1 MADTMTVDGSAR
13 GSTGNGSLKDWP
25 GWDYAPGIAF
35 VTLGILAL
43 FYAPY
48 ASLATSIY
56 FGATFCVAGGFMTA
70 GGLASINRGAGW
82 LALLLGLL
90 TLATGVLILYNPT
103 AGAASLAWVIGI
115 YAIVGGIFELAAAF
129 SIPVGRGWL
138 VFVGIVNVAVG
149 VFVLM
154 MDPKQAFTFLGYFV
168 GVSLVF
174 RGTWAL
180 VFTADLHKVQ
190 RTVFG

>member
-1 MADTMTVDGSAR
+1 MADTMTADRQTG
-13 GSTGNGSLKDWP
+13 GSTGSSSIKDWP

-70 GGLASINRGAGW
+70 GGLATINRGAGW

-90 TLATGVLILYNPT
+90 SLATGVLILYNPT
-103 AGAASLAWVIGI
+103 AGAASLAWVLGI
-115 YAIVGGIFELAAAF
+115 YFIIGGVFEFAAAF
-129 SIPVGRGWL
+129 SIPAGRGWL
-138 VFVGIVNVAVG
+138 VFVGIVNIAVG
-149 VFVLM
+149 VFVVM
-154 MDPKQAFTFLGYFV
+154 MDPKQAFAFLGYFV

-174 RGTWAL
+174 RGMWAL
-180 VFTADLHKVQ
+180 FFTADLHKVQ